1 MAELER
7 IVINTGPLIALSGV
21 ERLDILDALYDDV
34 MVPQQVH
41 DEVLQGSAMGRDMS
55 AYENAN
61 FLHITTLA
69 MPPDPIL
76 GDMLDQGAAA
86 VIQLARQEH
95 IARILIDERKGRKIA
110 RQAYGLSVLGTMRL
124 LINAKRANL
133 LHNVGGLIQRMRE
146 QGYWRYTRRLFKRNF
161 RQKNR

>member
-7 IVINTGPLIALSGV
+7 IVTNTGPLIALAGV

-34 MVPQQVH
+34 LVPQPVH
-41 DEVLQGSAMGRDMS
+41 DEVLEGRAMS

-76 GDMLDQGAAA
+76 GGMLDQGEAA

-95 IARILIDERKGRKIA
+95 IAQILMMSAKAA
-110 RQAYGLSVLGTMRL
+110 RLPDKCTV
-124 LINAKRANL
+124 
-133 LHNVGGLIQRMRE
+133 
-146 QGYWRYTRRLFKRNF
+146 
-161 RQKNR
+161 